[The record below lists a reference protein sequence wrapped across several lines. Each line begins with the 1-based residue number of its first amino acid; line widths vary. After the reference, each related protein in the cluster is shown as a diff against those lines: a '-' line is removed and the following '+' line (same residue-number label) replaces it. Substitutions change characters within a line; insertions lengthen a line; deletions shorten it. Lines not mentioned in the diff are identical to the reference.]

1 MTIPS
6 FTLRQLLE
14 SGVHFGHHT
23 RRWNPKMAPYIF
35 GHRNKMIKFL
45 TSALATT
52 FVFVGVPMSAV
63 GKHHHDVCAI
73 CYHYVGDGVCRRNGL
88 WYQGRR
94 HERGLEYR
102 PEPRGNVELF
112 DGALKFKF

>member
-1 MTIPS
+1 MS
-6 FTLRQLLE
+6 KL
-14 SGVHFGHHT
+14 
-23 RRWNPKMAPYIF
+23 
-35 GHRNKMIKFL
+35 L

-63 GKHHHDVCAI
+63 GKHHHHHHDHDHYVCAI
-73 CYHYVGDGVCRRNGL
+73 GYHYVGDGVCRSNGD

-102 PEPRGNVELF
+102 PEPRGTVELF
-112 DGALKFKF
+112 DGALKVKF